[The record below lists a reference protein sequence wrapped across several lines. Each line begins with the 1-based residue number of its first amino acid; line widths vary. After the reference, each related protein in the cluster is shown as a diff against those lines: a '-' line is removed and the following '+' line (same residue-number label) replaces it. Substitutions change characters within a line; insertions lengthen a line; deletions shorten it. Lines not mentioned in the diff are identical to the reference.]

1 MSETEHPQYCGAKKV
16 IHLDLSKCL
25 ILISTVEVRRRGCQN
40 SVLGWEV
47 HDFDADFHVFCAVL
61 ALHKDVLCRSNSQ
74 YIGSRQDLTATQRQK
89 PSHVKA
95 TCHIIRPGVQL

>member
-1 MSETEHPQYCGAKKV
+1 MSETEHPKNCGAKKV

-25 ILISTVEVRRRGCQN
+25 VLILTVEVHRCGCQ
-40 SVLGWEV
+40 SCDFGWEV
-47 HDFDADFHVFCAVL
+47 HDFDADSHVFCAVL

-89 PSHVKA
+89 PSDVKG
-95 TCHIIRPGVQL
+95 TCHIIRAL